1 MTYLIDTNVISELRK
16 ERRADAA
23 VLKWVQS
30 TRPEEHHTSVL
41 VIGELRRGIEQL
53 RRRDG
58 VQARLMDD
66 WLMGMIMKYS
76 GRILPVDMNVCDIW
90 GHMGTPNPVPVVDSF
105 LAATA
110 IAKGLTVVTRDA
122 GILAMKGVKSINPF
136 VTA

>member
-90 GHMGTPNPVPVVDSF
+90 GHMGTPNPVPVVDSL